1 MKKLIAL
8 LLCMILAMCAL
19 TACQNSEVNEGGDE
33 NKEETEMTDIDL
45 ITNGR
50 TDYKI
55 VYPANATEF
64 EMFAVNE
71 LVYFF
76 NQATGISLV
85 KISDEGADTS
95 TSNKYLSVGQTSVF
109 EASGITAT
117 RDELGPNG
125 FKIERKDN
133 TVFLVGNKDT
143 GTMFSVYEFLRL
155 NFHYECYHKDEIK
168 IDQNVSEL
176 KLADFHV
183 LKRPDIDLACANY
196 GELIF
201 DPTFAY
207 RRGMLIDEDM
217 FINVGGNFWH
227 NSFNYLPPHTYAAQ
241 HRDWYYYGN
250 GESAEPTQLDYT
262 NDEMRLA
269 LTEVL
274 KQYLLDNPTLE
285 NITITHQDNRQWC
298 NSAKNLE
305 LREKYGTD
313 AASMIIFCNKVAKD
327 IREWLN
333 ETDPG
338 REINIIMFA
347 YFATEQAPTRYNEET
362 GSYEP
367 IDSEVVLDE
376 DVCVFYAPIN
386 ADYNSSAYSQANVNM
401 YNTLQQWKA
410 LTDRIFLW
418 TYSTNFD
425 YYMGMFN
432 SFDSM
437 QSIYQMARD
446 AGVYYIFDQ
455 GQFNS
460 SVSTGFSRLK
470 MYLNSSLAWDVDA
483 DMDMLIQDFFDNY
496 FKGASVPMKK
506 LFDSMRLHYA
516 YLRDDTNMDRS
527 IYANIINENYF
538 PKGVLDGWMDIID
551 EAYDSIADLQDTDGT
566 LYRALED
573 RIKLESLSIRYLLI
587 EIHGSTYTSNQLYR
601 MKSEF
606 KLDATKLGMDR
617 YKERNGALNFL
628 WSEWGVL

>member
-1 MKKLIAL
+1 MKKLFAL
-8 LLCMILAMCAL
+8 FLCVILAMCTL
-19 TACQNSEVNEGGDE
+19 VACQNSEENNSDE

-55 VYPANATEF
+55 IYPANATEF

-85 KISDEGADTS
+85 KISDEGAATS
-95 TSNKYLSVGQTSVF
+95 SSNKYLSVGQTSVF

-227 NSFNYLPPHTYAAQ
+227 NSFKYLPPSTYAAD
-241 HRDWYYYGN
+241 HREWYYYGN
-250 GESAEPTQLDYT
+250 GEGAEPTQLDYT
-262 NDEMRLA
+262 NDEMRIA

-285 NITITHQDNRQWC
+285 NITITHEDNRHWSD
-298 NSAKNLE
+298 SAKNVALKA
-305 LREKYGTD
+305 KYGTD
-313 AASMIIFCNKVAKD
+313 AASMIIFCNKVAAD
-327 IREWLN
+327 IRAWLD
-333 ETDPG
+333 EIGSD

-347 YFATEQAPTRYNEET
+347 YYATEQAPTRYNEAT
-362 GSYEP
+362 GKYEP
-367 IDSEVVLDE
+367 IDNEVILDE

-386 ADYNSSAYSQANVNM
+386 ADYNSSAYSQSNINM
-401 YNTLQQWKA
+401 YNTLQQWQV

-425 YYMGMFN
+425 YYMAMFN

-446 AGVYYIFDQ
+446 AGVYYIFNQ

-460 SVSTGFSRLK
+460 KVSTGFSRLK
-470 MYLNSSLAWDVDA
+470 MYLDA
-483 DMDMLIQDFFDNY
+483 DMNLLIQDFFDNY
-496 FKGASVPMKK
+496 FKGASAPMKE

-516 YLRDDTNMDRS
+516 YLRDETDMDRG
-527 IYANIINENYF
+527 IYANIINDDYF
-538 PKGVLDGWMDIID
+538 PKGVLNGWMDIID
-551 EAYDSIADLQDTDGT
+551 KAYDSIEDLQNTDSV
-566 LYRALED
+566 LYRTLED

-606 KLDATKLGMDR
+606 KLDATRLGMDR